1 MAEAK
6 VLVLSKWRMMMKLKK
21 RFRDLMGLPLKVETL
36 PSTKQNLEDK
46 KKTMIIHSSDMKKG
60 KVKWY
65 NEVKG
70 FGFIA
75 TESGEDI
82 FVHRSGIYSS
92 YGGLQPEQEVTFDT
106 KQGDKGL
113 FAVNVKSDS

>member
-1 MAEAK
+1 
-6 VLVLSKWRMMMKLKK
+6 
-21 RFRDLMGLPLKVETL
+21 
-36 PSTKQNLEDK
+36 
-46 KKTMIIHSSDMKKG
+46 MKKG

-82 FVHRSGIYSS
+82 FVHRSGLEIT
-92 YGGLQPEQEVTFDT
+92 YGGLQSEQEVIFDT

-113 FAVNVKSDS
+113 FAVNVKSAV